1 MKKTLTWICL
11 ILVVFSFGAFADTT
25 TLLDTE
31 EHGNAADNNIQFNFA
46 VANDVVYLFT
56 WGSIDGEHVNG
67 YSRVEA
73 PYDVAPEVYQY
84 PLQPLPGSN
93 YVTFNYYS
101 DGETIWTWQRDGDNC
116 KLYTASFEATGE
128 VEYEPIAEFPLYAE
142 IEDEKPSAYLW
153 SYMIYG
159 DFFIGLISD
168 SFEYMPVT
176 YNMEE
181 DEFEFYEFDDEYR
194 PINVLGMMPYTDE
207 TVLLASSPSMEDT
220 GEIVFYELSLAE
232 GELNEV
238 LVLPMVYAKESF
250 GYVYD
255 RENELMYFMLDG
267 VLYRL
272 AGLDPDSLEVIYDL
286 GYLYRG
292 WNGISACHASAITS
306 DGHYIVSDGNTLLA
320 CDISGNV
327 ESASERASIKV
338 LGAEQEY
345 YWDAAAAYVQAAPGS
360 TVKFFNPSE
369 TEFDLTGA
377 LVSKSDAY
385 DIYILRVDSSEYG
398 SMYQRGYLLPMENEE
413 VTDFVEGIYP
423 NLREAAVK
431 DGSIVALPLGI
442 TSSAIS
448 YDPEVLEALGYT
460 PEDLPSTW
468 RGYLEFLCELPSR
481 LEGTDYTAFP
491 ADLWVS
497 MVRKGVLSHIINAA
511 CLEVQN
517 GKETFDT
524 PAMAEILELF
534 EQVDFEAM
542 GLSPSKDEMLEM
554 NDGMYL
560 FTHAGSLEVNPGSSQ
575 MIPLVLSLDEGAE
588 PLAPTEMV
596 VAVVNP
602 YSKNRQAAEA
612 FLAEL
617 IKFMPDEDRAN
628 LRADWTGGV
637 KMEGADENL
646 AGADDEIAMIQA
658 EIEKATDDETREAY
672 ETQLEEAQATRE
684 RILERFYW
692 EISEDVVAR
701 YQAAEKYVQPMR
713 YMGLDIDGDINPMM
727 QKYLDGSSDRQTFI
741 SELDSKL
748 RMRMQ
753 EMQ

>member
-1 MKKTLTWICL
+1 MKKILAWICL
-11 ILVVFSFGAFADTT
+11 ISVLFSFGALADTT
-25 TLLDTE
+25 TLIDVE
-31 EHGNAADNNIQFNFA
+31 EYGNSADNNIQFNFA

-56 WGSIDGEHVNG
+56 WGGIDGEYVTG

-93 YVTFNYYS
+93 YITFDYYS

-142 IEDEKPSAYLW
+142 IEDEKPSAFLW
-153 SYMIYG
+153 SSMIYG
-159 DFFIGLISD
+159 DFFIGLIGE
-168 SFEYMPVT
+168 FEYMPVT

-194 PINVLGMMPYTDE
+194 QINVLGMMPYTDE
-207 TVLLASSPSMEDT
+207 TVLLASSPSLEDT
-220 GEIVFYELSLAE
+220 GEIVFYELNLAE

-238 LVLPMVYAKESF
+238 LVLPMVYSSDTF

-255 RENELMYFMLDG
+255 QENELLYFMSEG

-272 AGLDPDSLEVIYDL
+272 SGLDPDSLEAIYDL

-292 WNGISACHASAITS
+292 WNGIAACHASAITS
-306 DGHYIVSDGNTLLA
+306 DGHYIVTDGNTLLA
-320 CDISGNV
+320 CDISGGGD
-327 ESASERASIKV
+327 SAAEGASLKI
-338 LGAEQEY
+338 LGPTQEY
-345 YWDAAAAYVQAAPGS
+345 YEKAAAAYVQASPGS
-360 TVKFFNPSE
+360 KVSFYHPSE
-369 TEFDLTGA
+369 LEFDLTSA
-377 LVSKSDAY
+377 VVSKSDTY
-385 DIYILRVDSSEYG
+385 DIYILQVDSSEYG
-398 SMYQRGYLLPMENEE
+398 SMYQRGYLLPMENGE
-413 VTDFVEGIYP
+413 VTDFVDGMYP

-431 DGSIVALPLGI
+431 DGSVVALPLSI
-442 TSSAIS
+442 TSRAIS

-460 PEDLPSTW
+460 QADLPSTW
-468 RGYLEFLCELPSR
+468 HGFLEFLCELPSR
-481 LEGTDYTAFP
+481 LEDTDYTAFP
-491 ADLWVS
+491 AEFWVAQ
-497 MVRKGVLSHIINAA
+497 VRSGILRQIVNAA

-517 GKETFDT
+517 GEETFDT
-524 PAMAEILELF
+524 PAMREILKLF
-534 EQVDFEAM
+534 EQVDFDAM

-560 FTHAGSLEVNPGSSQ
+560 FTQDGSLEVNPGNSRL
-575 MIPLVLSLDEGAE
+575 IPLVLSLDEGNE

-602 YSKNRQAAEA
+602 YSNNRQAAEE

-617 IKFMPDEDRAN
+617 IKYLPDESRAN
-628 LRADWTGGV
+628 LRTDWVGGV

-646 AGADDEIAMIQA
+646 AGADEEIALIQA
-658 EIEKATDDETREAY
+658 EIENAADEETREAY
-672 ETQLEEAQATRE
+672 EAQLEEAQATRE
-684 RILERFYW
+684 RVLERFYW
-692 EISEDVVAR
+692 KISEEVVAR
-701 YQAAEKYVQPMR
+701 YQAAEKYVQPIR
-713 YMGLDIDGDINPMM
+713 YMGLDIEGDINPMM
-727 QKYLDGSSDRQTFI
+727 QKYLDGSSDSKTFI

-748 RMRMQ
+748 RMRIQ

>member
-1 MKKTLTWICL
+1 MKKTLAWICL
-11 ILVVFSFGAFADTT
+11 ISVLFSFGAFADTT
-25 TLLDTE
+25 TLIDVE
-31 EHGNAADNNIQFNFA
+31 EHGNTADNNMHFEFA
-46 VANDVVYLFT
+46 VANDVVYMFT
-56 WGSIDGEHVNG
+56 RGSINGDSVYG
-67 YSRVEA
+67 YSRVEP
-73 PYDVAPEVYQY
+73 PYDVAPEVYEY
-84 PLQPLPGSN
+84 PLPLMDDKYFPA
-93 YVTFNYYS
+93 FYS
-101 DGETIWTWQRDGDNC
+101 DGDTIWAWYREEDYC
-116 KLYTASFEATGE
+116 KLYTVSFGSTDEM
-128 VEYEPIAEFPLYAE
+128 EYEPIAEFPLYAE
-142 IEDEKPSAYLW
+142 IEAELPSAFCDIG
-153 SYMIYG
+153 MIFG
-159 DFFIGLISD
+159 DFFVGLALE
-168 SFEYMPVT
+168 SFNEILVT
-176 YNMEE
+176 YDMEE
-181 DEFEFYEFDDEYR
+181 DEVEIYDFDDEYR
-194 PINVLGMMPYTDE
+194 EINVLGMAPYTDE
-207 TVLLASSPSMEDT
+207 TILVASSPESEDT
-220 GEIVFYELSLAE
+220 GEVILYELNPAE
-232 GELNEV
+232 GELTE
-238 LVLPMVYAKESF
+238 LLALPLGVFSNTSI

-255 RENELMYFMLDG
+255 RENELLYFMMEAK
-267 VLYRL
+267 LYRL
-272 AGLDPDSLEVIYDL
+272 SGLDPESLEVIYDL

-292 WNGISACHASAITS
+292 SNIMAACHASAITS
-306 DGHYIVSDGNTLLA
+306 DGHYIVSDSNTLLA
-320 CDISGNV
+320 CDISGEG
-327 ESASERASIKV
+327 ESATEGANLKI
-338 LGAEQEY
+338 LGPEQEY
-345 YWDAAAAYVQAAPGS
+345 FWDAASAYVQAAPGS
-360 TVKFFNPSE
+360 KVSFFHPLE

-468 RGYLEFLCELPSR
+468 RGFLEFLCELPSR

-646 AGADDEIAMIQA
+646 AGADEEIAMIQA